1 MIRASSPGITR
12 ISFLGIWKVMSW
24 LALNSKPKDFMTYR
38 NNWVQIM
45 MKMMKISTTIAKG
58 MKMRNSNLPTK

>member
-24 LALNSKPKDFMTYR
+24 LALNSKPKDFMIYR
-38 NNWVQIM
+38 NSWVQIM